1 MRVGQEDDMEE
12 LENREAAFLGKLTA
26 VITHELRNV
35 LAIIKETSGLAED
48 VLAMNDQGPSPQG
61 ERLSKALSGIG
72 RQVQRGNELIDGLN
86 HLAHTP
92 DTSEAQVQLNDQAA
106 QMSVLAQRIA
116 KQKKVSLEAV
126 PSDANPST
134 VINPLRLQMTMLAA
148 IECCLEVS
156 TAGASVTIEPGL
168 KDGKPAI
175 TFCIRG
181 SDGGPHVTPE
191 MATSPGWTAL
201 SDTAQQLGVEVKAD
215 DDAGRVRL
223 VLPLA

>member
-1 MRVGQEDDMEE
+1 MEG
-12 LENREAAFLGKLTA
+12 LKNQEAAFLGKLTA

-48 VLAMNDQGPSPQG
+48 VLAMADQASSPHG
-61 ERLSKALSGIG
+61 ERLTKALSGIG

-92 DTSEAQVQLNDQAA
+92 DTAVAQVELNDQAT
-106 QMSVLAQRIA
+106 QMSVLAQRLA

-126 PSDANPST
+126 PSEVNPSAVT
-134 VINPLRLQMTMLAA
+134 NPLGLQMVMLSA

-156 TAGASVTIEPGL
+156 PAGASVSVEPGS

-175 TFCIRG
+175 AFCRRG
-181 SDGGPHVTPE
+181 ADGDPHVAPE
-191 MATSPGWTAL
+191 LATSPGWTAL
-201 SDTAQQLGVEVKAD
+201 RDAAKGLGAEVEAD
-215 DDAGRVRL
+215 DAAGLFRL
-223 VLPLA
+223 ILPPAKE